1 MCGHE
6 LARENLVRWLR
17 REGDVILRCLPV
29 FIASRFGWLIADRGK
44 TGDGLVGTC
53 GSCLRA

>member
-1 MCGHE
+1 M
-6 LARENLVRWLR
+6 
-17 REGDVILRCLPV
+17 ILRCLPV
-29 FIASRFGWLIADRGK
+29 FIAAGFGWLIADRGK